1 MSNKAPVPNL
11 PPISGIQD
19 PQVRSYL
26 QALTNAWAVRNGQAG
41 DGMEKF
47 LTVRDLQ
54 EGLQMVQQ
62 GKGGFLG
69 GSGTSITAPGVIA
82 SLIQTL
88 SDQIQ
93 QSRIWRLLGERIDKI
108 EIPDWFRNKFG
119 AEIKEEQIKRESA
132 TSSLAS
138 QITTVTAAMA
148 GSVAGVRKE
157 INTVANT
164 TNALA
169 EEVTQVIAQTNQN
182 IALVDNRVKS
192 VSDLASATASNV
204 STLQT
209 TVNGVSTRAQ
219 QALTLSQNIDGQMD
233 GAWSVKFDANG
244 YVTGAGLGIEGK
256 GGSYSSEFVVR
267 ADRFSIGSPVNP
279 AAQWDADIP
288 FIVTTI
294 PTTMNGVTYPPGVW
308 LKNAMIADASITSAK
323 IGNAAIGSAQI
334 ANAAIKSAHIEY
346 LSVDTLHL
354 KEGAVTFNVFQ
365 ETWGPPGL
373 VGQGGKV
380 QLMSFA
386 MPSSDRPRIVEINYS
401 PTVGPYVYKGKN
413 WGVTLRLYRGATLLE
428 ERSVDVK
435 ALLYG
440 SPSEF
445 YPVEG
450 GVRGL
455 ALQGSGVYS
464 GIPGSLPG
472 AQIVV
477 KGYATSTPGY
487 DDGLRH
493 LFFGP
498 GIVPVFGTPTLRKFT
513 FVDYDCPSYAVNY
526 RVEAQIAYGWG
537 SVEMNTEG
545 KQTIHIRY
553 FKR

>member
-41 DGMEKF
+41 DGTEKF

-148 GSVAGVRKE
+148 GSVAGVRRE
-157 INTVANT
+157 VNTVANA

-204 STLQT
+204 SALQT
-209 TVNGVSTRAQ
+209 TVNGVSTKAQ

-256 GGSYSSEFVVR
+256 GGSYSSEFTVR

-323 IGNAAIGSAQI
+323 IGNAAITSAKI
-334 ANAAIKSAHIEY
+334 ADAAIDSAHIKY

-354 KEGAVTFNVFQ
+354 KEGSVTFNVFQ
-365 ETWGPPGL
+365 ETWGPSGL
-373 VGQGGKV
+373 VGEYGSA

-386 MPSSDRPRIVEINYS
+386 MPSSDKPRIVEINYS
-401 PTVGPYVYKGKN
+401 PTVGPYAYKNKN
-413 WGVTLRLYRGATLLE
+413 WRLRIKLYRNSTLLE
-428 ERSVDVK
+428 TRDTDVS
-435 ALLYG
+435 ALMYGGTPNFYPAEGAYKDTFIVGTDESGMWPIYQEMFVPVYG
-440 SPSEF
+440 SP
-445 YPVEG
+445 
-450 GVRGL
+450 
-455 ALQGSGVYS
+455 
-464 GIPGSLPG
+464 
-472 AQIVV
+472 
-477 KGYATSTPGY
+477 TP
-487 DDGLRH
+487 
-493 LFFGP
+493 
-498 GIVPVFGTPTLRKFT
+498 RKFT

-526 RVEAQIAYGWG
+526 RVV
-537 SVEMNTEG
+537 VEVLQGTTSFAMSTEG
-545 KQTIHIRY
+545 KQTMHIRY